1 VSVLYVLLIF
11 VVIFWR
17 DILRKPGKF
26 LLASAGIGG
35 LVAALMTAIMLT
47 APGGALPSW
56 SALVTKVY
64 AQQTVELQQHEGR
77 YQLSRLSALT
87 FWAERH
93 VKANPVK
100 TLLGHGPG
108 ASREP
113 DDTTVLEVNGTLA
126 QKKYPGLRIGYTGL
140 SALLW
145 DTGLIGTIC
154 VLGMFGSAF
163 FMAGRLAAH
172 YRKRRDAFHTALF
185 EGLQA
190 AMAVLALSLAHKNFF
205 AVHLPYQ
212 AIVYLLIGFIAH
224 SSLVIVRRQVPGYEV
239 RGV

>member
-1 VSVLYVLLIF
+1 VLLIF

-17 DILRKPGKF
+17 DIVRKPGKF

-35 LVAALMTAIMLT
+35 LVAVLMTAIMLT

-56 SALVTKVY
+56 SALVQKVY
-64 AQQTVELQQHEGR
+64 TQQTVTLQQSEGS
-77 YQLSRLSALT
+77 YQLSRWSSLT
-87 FWAERH
+87 FWAQRH
-93 VKANPVK
+93 VKANPVQ

-113 DDTTVLEVNGTLA
+113 DDTTVVEVNGTLA
-126 QKKYPGLRIGYTGL
+126 QRKYPGLRIGYTGL

-145 DTGLIGTIC
+145 DTGILGTVC

-163 FMAGRLAAH
+163 FTAGRLASH
-172 YRKRRDAFHTALF
+172 YRRRRDGFHTALF

-190 AMAVLALSLAHKNFF
+190 AVAVLVLSLAHKNFF
-205 AVHLPYQ
+205 AVQLPYQ

-224 SSLVIVRRQVPGYEV
+224 SSLVIIRRQVPGYEARDV
-239 RGV
+239 

>member
-1 VSVLYVLLIF
+1 V
-11 VVIFWR
+11 
-17 DILRKPGKF
+17 
-26 LLASAGIGG
+26 
-35 LVAALMTAIMLT
+35 
-47 APGGALPSW
+47 
-56 SALVTKVY
+56 
-64 AQQTVELQQHEGR
+64 Q
-77 YQLSRLSALT
+77 
-87 FWAERH
+87 
-93 VKANPVK
+93 

-113 DDTTVLEVNGTLA
+113 DDTTMLEVNGTLA

-140 SALLW
+140 STLLW
-145 DTGLIGTIC
+145 DTGLIGTVC

-172 YRKRRDAFHTALF
+172 YRQRRDAFHTALF

-190 AMAVLALSLAHKNFF
+190 AVAVLVLSLAHKNFF

-224 SSLVIVRRQVPGYEV
+224 SSLVIARRQVPGYEA
-239 RGV
+239 RGL